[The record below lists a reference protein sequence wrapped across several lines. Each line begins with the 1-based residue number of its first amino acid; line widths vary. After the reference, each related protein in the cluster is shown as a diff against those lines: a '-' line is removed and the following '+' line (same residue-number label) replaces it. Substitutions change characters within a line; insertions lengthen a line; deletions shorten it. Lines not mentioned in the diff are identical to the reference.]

1 MILAAGLG
9 VRMRPLSTLRPKPIL
24 PVRGVPLLAYPLA
37 WLAQHGVDEVIVNLH
52 QFPDA
57 TRAVAEVW
65 APPGLRVHFS
75 EEPLLLDTGGGIR
88 RAAAFLRESDPS
100 LVIAGDMLLDLD
112 LQPLLARHRERGDAA
127 TLVLREDPRA
137 ERFGTIGVDS
147 ASRIRRIARRFDLGG
162 EARAG
167 VYVSVNLFAAR
178 VFDSLPDREVFQH
191 LDDWLAPLLAGGA
204 RDICGELVA
213 PEACHWDPV
222 GTPAEYLATNLRPQR
237 LSYFDADARAGAI
250 GARIE
255 ADVVVGAGA
264 SLGAGVALR
273 RAVVWDGERVPDGFT
288 GSDGIFA
295 GGAFHR
301 VGAGGAEDA

>member
-9 VRMRPLSTLRPKPIL
+9 TRMRPLSSLRPKPIL
-24 PVRGVPLLAYPLA
+24 PVRGIPLLAYPLA
-37 WLAQHGVDEVIVNLH
+37 WLAHHGVDEVILNLH
-52 QFPDA
+52 QFADA

-75 EEPLLLDTGGGIR
+75 EEPMLLDTGGGIR
-88 RAAAFLRESDPS
+88 RAANFLRESDPS
-100 LVIAGDMLLDLD
+100 LVIAGDMILDLD

-137 ERFGTIGVDS
+137 ARFGTIGVDT
-147 ASRIRRIARRFDLGG
+147 ASRLRRIARRFDLGG

-178 VFDSLPDREVFQH
+178 AFASLPDRDVFSH

-213 PEACHWDPV
+213 PDHCHWDPV
-222 GTPAEYLATNLRPQR
+222 GTPAEYLASNLRPQR
-237 LSYFDADARAGAI
+237 HSYFDADARAHEI
-250 GARIE
+250 GVRIE
-255 ADVVVGAGA
+255 GDVVVGAGA
-264 SLGAGVALR
+264 SLGRDVALR
-273 RAVVWDGERVPDGFT
+273 RAVVWDGEHVPDGFA

-295 GGAFHR
+295 GGAFHEA
-301 VGAGGAEDA
+301 GASGAKET